1 MMKEA
6 NPQDCYEMLQNDA
19 NALLIDC
26 RATIEWQLLGTPN
39 LDSIGKKALLIEWT
53 SMSNQLNTNFVDNVS
68 TYASKDTPIIIM
80 CRIGGR
86 SAAAAQSLIEAGYKD
101 VTNMT
106 EGYEGRTDENG
117 HRNSIE
123 GWRARGLPW
132 HQS

>member
-19 NALLIDC
+19 KALLIDC

-86 SAAAAQSLIEAGYKD
+86 SAAAAQSLIEAGYTD

>member
-1 MMKEA
+1 MKEA

-19 NALLIDC
+19 KALLIDC

-86 SAAAAQSLIEAGYKD
+86 SAAAAQSLIEAGYSN

>member
-19 NALLIDC
+19 KALLIDC

-86 SAAAAQSLIEAGYKD
+86 SAAAAQCLIEAGYTD